1 MICPYCQH
9 DLSVVTMS
17 CPRCGAEYPR
27 AGAPFGFSIR
37 IATAAGAMMVVSSLI
52 LVDCVMNY
60 LPGGIHSGLPAATAQ
75 QSIRP
80 PPDLK
85 SPDVNAMLNSWAGHG
100 QYTDQPLPGAVG
112 QH

>member
-17 CPRCGAEYPR
+17 CPRCGAEYPS
-27 AGAPFGFSIR
+27 GGMPFGLNIR
-37 IATAAGAMMVVSSLI
+37 VAVAAGAMMLVSSLI

-60 LPGGIHSGLPAATAQ
+60 LPGGIHSAVPMATAQ

-80 PPDLK
+80 PADMK
-85 SPDVNAMLNSWAGHG
+85 SPDVSAMLNRWAAHG
-100 QYTDQPLPGAVG
+100 QYTDQPLPTFVG
-112 QH
+112 RH